1 MSRPNPHAPA
11 QPDTAR
17 STGLHNLPAQP
28 TPILGREH
36 DVRAVVDRL
45 LREDVRLVT
54 LVGPGGVGK
63 TRLAVEVA
71 EEVAYHF
78 ADGVWFVALATI
90 ADPALV
96 VPTIAQTLDLHAQ
109 PGQALTELDLVKAA
123 LRDRETLLVLDNFE
137 QLMPAAPD
145 LALIMSSCPGLKL
158 LATSR
163 SPLQLRGEQE
173 YPVPPLAL
181 PAAGSKVA
189 SVEALR
195 QYSAVALFQQRAAAV
210 RPDFELTPSNAN
222 VVVEICARLDGLP
235 LAIEL
240 VAARVKLLQPQA
252 ILPRLQKRL
261 QLLTGGAQDLP
272 GRQQTMRNAIDWSY
286 GLLTPEE
293 QQLFRRL
300 SVFVGGWTLEAA
312 ETVCGR
318 GDDTGMVLDG
328 IGSLINKSLLR
339 QVEASDVE
347 GEPRYDM
354 LETIREFAV
363 ERLEDAGEAEA
374 QRRAHARYFVELAE
388 RMEPLLV
395 GATQKECID
404 RLERE
409 HDNLRAALRWSMY
422 APDGA
427 EAGMRIVG
435 ALGRFW
441 SSRDYLAEGRR
452 WVEGFLTLPQA
463 AEPTALR
470 ARVLNTGAA
479 LADNQNDWAA
489 VRAYAVERI
498 GIKKRLDDMTNVSGN
513 YVLLAKAASAEEDFD
528 AARDL
533 LEAGIEVARAAGD
546 DLGYA
551 HCANGL
557 GELARLLGDYDTAR
571 HYYESC
577 LAIFRGAGH
586 SQGIGFV
593 LHNLSH
599 VYLREGDHA
608 RAGALLDE
616 AMALYRVLG
625 NRLGTAMCVAAMSG
639 VALGQG
645 EAQRAAR
652 LLGAAQALLESVGAL
667 LDPADVMEY
676 RRNEDAARARLGE
689 AAFLAAWAEG
699 HAMTPEQV
707 TAIEGVVDVEAQAA
721 APERQASAPGVGSAA
736 EPQAGAAPS
745 ALSARELDVLRLVA
759 EGLSDADVATRLVL
773 SPHTVRAHLRNIYSK
788 IGVASRSAATRY
800 AADHNLL

>member
-1 MSRPNPHAPA
+1 MSRPNPHAPT

-17 STGLHNLPAQP
+17 SAGLHNLPVHP
-28 TPILGREH
+28 TPILGRAR
-36 DVRAVVDRL
+36 DVRVIVDKL
-45 LREDVRLVT
+45 LRDDVRLVT
-54 LVGPGGVGK
+54 LEGPGGVGK
-63 TRLAVEVA
+63 TRLAVQVA
-71 EEVAYHF
+71 EEVAHHF
-78 ADGVWFVALATI
+78 ADGVWFVGLATI
-90 ADPALV
+90 ADHALV
-96 VPTIAQTLDLHAQ
+96 VPTIAQTLDLHAK
-109 PGQALTELDLVKAA
+109 PGQALTALDLVKAA

-137 QLMPAAPD
+137 QVMPAAPD
-145 LALIMSSCPGLKL
+145 LAVIMSSCPGLKL

-181 PAAGSKVA
+181 PAAGNRMV
-189 SVEALR
+189 SVEVLR
-195 QYSAVALFQQRAAAV
+195 QYSAVALFQERAAAV

-272 GRQQTMRNAIDWSY
+272 SRQQTMRNAIDWSY

-312 ETVCGR
+312 EIVCDP
-318 GDDTGMVLDG
+318 GDYSGVVLDG

-339 QVEASDVE
+339 NVETPDVEA
-347 GEPRYDM
+347 EPRYDM
-354 LETIREFAV
+354 LETIREFAA
-363 ERLEDAGEAEA
+363 ERLEDGGEAEA

-409 HDNLRAALRWSMY
+409 HDNLRAALRWSLY
-422 APDGA
+422 TPDGA
-427 EAGMRIVG
+427 EMGMRLVG
-435 ALGRFW
+435 SLGRFW

-452 WVEGFLTLPQA
+452 WVESFLTQPQA
-463 AEPTALR
+463 AGPTALR

-557 GELARLLGDYDTAR
+557 GELARLLGDYDTAS

-577 LAIFRGAGH
+577 LATFRGASY
-586 SQGIGFV
+586 SQGIGFT
-593 LHNLSH
+593 LHNLAH
-599 VYLREGDHA
+599 VYLHDGDHP

-616 AMALYRVLG
+616 ALDLYRVLG
-625 NRLGTAMCVAAMSG
+625 NRLGTAMCVAALSG
-639 VALGQG
+639 VAIRQG

-676 RRNEDAARARLGE
+676 RHNEDAARARLGE

-707 TAIEGVVDVEAQAA
+707 TAIEGVVDVEAQTGVPEKG
-721 APERQASAPGVGSAA
+721 APEGSGSVPPAY
-736 EPQAGAAPS
+736 AGAS
-745 ALSARELDVLRLVA
+745 GLSARELDVLRLVA
-759 EGLSDADVATRLVL
+759 EGLSDADVAMRLVL